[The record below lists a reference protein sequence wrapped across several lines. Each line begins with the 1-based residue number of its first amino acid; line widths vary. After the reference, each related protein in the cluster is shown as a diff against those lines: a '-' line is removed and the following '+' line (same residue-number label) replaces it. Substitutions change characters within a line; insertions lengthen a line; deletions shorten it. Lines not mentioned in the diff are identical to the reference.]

1 MHLSKASM
9 RSRGQAAQTRRAHA
23 HRARR
28 YPAIEHSNQN
38 GNGRETARHRSNATG
53 SPSHRNAV
61 WQDLLQL
68 DGTLRIPLKL
78 RKRFR

>member
-1 MHLSKASM
+1 M
-9 RSRGQAAQTRRAHA
+9 
-23 HRARR
+23 RR